1 MKTSLCLTLTLFT
14 FIALSVVPNIFAQDA
29 SPKYVVRTIYIV
41 PNDREPD
48 PNMDAKLNTLMK
60 DTQQFYADLMEF
72 HGFGRKT
79 FRLETDATGDVI
91 VHHVNG
97 KHSDA
102 HYQNDSEGSMIV
114 WDEIKEQFDTSK
126 NIHVLALDISGPIIV
141 YGGGEVSGLADM
153 HSHYGMALVPASNP
167 DVALWHELGHTF
179 GLTHDSRVEA
189 NRWINP
195 GSVDPMITSFCAAEW
210 MDVNRYFNPV
220 QEAVVLDDTEAR
232 VEMLKPSSA
241 SSPYAIRLQFKVADP
256 DGLHQAQLSRSS
268 AYDAGVIACKKLNGN
283 EATVEFVT
291 SHLIGGGISE
301 GVGLWLMDMHGNFTS
316 HDFPIDIT
324 DLLPKAKEISIPDP
338 NLASAVRETLDL
350 TPGDAITQLVMR
362 RLINFRATDR
372 QITDLTG
379 LEHAVNMQGLF
390 LDNNQI
396 RDLTPLAEANGLDV
410 LEISENPISDI
421 TPLKKLKI
429 LSELSCRNAQISDIA
444 PLARLT
450 TLTKLS
456 LVGNPI
462 IDITPLAGLTNLFD
476 LDLGSSQQPINDI
489 APLAGLVNLKGLTLF
504 NASIKDTNIISSFTE
519 LTHLTFIE
527 VPIED
532 VRFLTELAKLSSLE
546 LTSCKIDNARPFA
559 VLKNLAVLNL
569 EDNQISD
576 VSPLAELANLEELG
590 LAGNPIEDTKPLRAL
605 LRKNPD
611 VKIYLEYGGDPFLFV
626 ELSHFSAQRTDAGV
640 VLKWTTESEFDTAGF
655 NILRS
660 ETKNGTFKILNPE
673 LIKGAGT
680 TDKQNEYTWTDTTA
694 KPNTV
699 YYFQLED
706 VSHAG
711 VRKQLATVTYSSGV
725 SSVEPLESNL
735 TTLGNIKRTALL
747 QNYPNPFNPET
758 WIPYQLAEDA
768 MVTLTIYNSSG
779 LVVRTLEL
787 GNQSSASYESRDKAA
802 YWDGRNEDG
811 ELVASGVYF
820 YQLRAGGFTSLRR
833 MVILK

>member
-1 MKTSLCLTLTLFT
+1 MKTALCLTLTLFT
-14 FIALSVVPNIFAQDA
+14 FLALSVAPNIFAQDA

-48 PNMDAKLNTLMK
+48 PDMDAKLNTLMK
-60 DTQQFYADLMEF
+60 ETQQFYADLMEF

-79 FRLETDATGDVI
+79 FRLETDATGVVI

-126 NIHVLALDISGPIIV
+126 NIHVLALDISDAIIA
-141 YGGGEVSGLADM
+141 YGGGEIAGLAEM
-153 HSHYGMALVPASNP
+153 HSHYGMALVPASDP
-167 DVALWHELGHTF
+167 GVALWHELGHTF
-179 GLTHDSRVEA
+179 GLTHDSRVDA

-195 GSVDPMITSFCAAEW
+195 GTVDPMITSFCAAEW

-220 QEAVVLDDTEAR
+220 QEAVVLDDKEAK
-232 VEMLKPSSA
+232 VEMLKPRSA
-241 SSPYAIRLQFKVADP
+241 ASPYAIRLQFKVADP
-256 DGLHQAQLSRSS
+256 DGLHHAQLSRGSF
-268 AYDAGVIACKKLNGN
+268 YDSGVIACKKLNGK
-283 EATVEFVT
+283 ETTVEFVT
-291 SHLIGGGISE
+291 SHLIGDGMSE
-301 GVGLWLMDMHGNFTS
+301 GVTLRLMDKHGNFTS
-316 HDFPIDIT
+316 YDFPIDIT
-324 DLLPKAKEISIPDP
+324 DLLPKAEIISIPDP
-338 NLASAVRETLDL
+338 KLASAVRETLEL
-350 TPGDAITQLVMR
+350 APGDAITQLVMR
-362 RLINFRATDR
+362 RLINFSATDR
-372 QITDLTG
+372 QIADLTG
-379 LEHAVNMQGLF
+379 LQHAVNMQDLF
-390 LDNNQI
+390 LNNNQI
-396 RDLTPLAEANGLDV
+396 RDLAPLEGAKGLTSLDV
-410 LEISENPISDI
+410 SDNPISDI
-421 TPLKKLKI
+421 TPLAKLKH
-429 LSELSCRNAQISDIA
+429 LNRLSCRNAEISDIA

-450 TLTKLS
+450 TLSVLS

-462 IDITPLAGLTNLFD
+462 SDITPLAGLTNLFE
-476 LDLGSSQQPINDI
+476 LELGSSQQPINDI
-489 APLAGLVNLKGLTLF
+489 APLAGLVNLRGLTLLY
-504 NASIKDTNIISSFTE
+504 ASIKDTDLISSFTE

-527 VPIED
+527 VPID
-532 VRFLTELAKLSSLE
+532 DLSFLTGLSKLRSLH

-559 VLKNLAVLNL
+559 GLKNLDVLSL
-569 EDNQISD
+569 QDNQISD
-576 VSPLAELANLEELG
+576 VSPLAELANLEELS
-590 LAGNPIEDTKPLRAL
+590 LEGNPIEDTKPLRAL

-640 VLKWTTESEFDTAGF
+640 VLKWTTESELDNAGF

-660 ETKNGTFKILNPE
+660 ETKNGTFKVLNPE

-680 TDKQNEYTWTDTTA
+680 TDEQNEYTWTDSTA

-699 YYFQLED
+699 YYYQLED
-706 VSHAG
+706 VSQAG

-725 SSVEPLESNL
+725 SSVEPLVSNL

-758 WIPYQLAEDA
+758 WVPYQLAEDA
-768 MVTLTIYNSSG
+768 MVTLAIYNSSG

-787 GNQSSASYESRDKAA
+787 GHQSSGSYESRDKAA
-802 YWDGRNEDG
+802 YWNGRNEDG

-820 YQLRAGGFTSLRR
+820 YRLSADDYSATRR
-833 MVILK
+833 MLILK